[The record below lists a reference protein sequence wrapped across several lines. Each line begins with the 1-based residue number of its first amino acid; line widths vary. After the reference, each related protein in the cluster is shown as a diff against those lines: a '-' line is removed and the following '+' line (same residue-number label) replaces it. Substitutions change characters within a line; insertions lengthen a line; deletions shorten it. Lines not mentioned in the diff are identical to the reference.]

1 MGEWW
6 GVGVGAI
13 FFLKFYDL
21 KSQIMPNLKNA
32 IFDETLPLRGTGK
45 MRGGDFFKVISWP
58 KVSKYTKI

>member
-6 GVGVGAI
+6 GVGVGAN

-32 IFDETLPLRGTGK
+32 IFDETLPLRPMAK
-45 MRGGDFFKVISWP
+45 K
-58 KVSKYTKI
+58 